1 MRVTGTAS
9 DPRVVGK
16 IEVIRGRYSFSGHQF
31 DLEQGVISFNGPM
44 MNPTLAIRAETKI
57 SDVTAGIAVGGTAQR
72 PDIAFVRSEEHTS
85 ELQSLMRISYAV
97 FCLKKQNTYLK
108 RTVDILCMTML
119 HRYQ

>member
-72 PDIAFVRSEEHTS
+72 PDIAFVSKIGRAHVLTPVPNAHLVCRLLLEKKKTS
-85 ELQSLMRISYAV
+85 
-97 FCLKKQNTYLK
+97 N
-108 RTVDILCMTML
+108 
-119 HRYQ
+119 